1 MAKTFAFYPGCTHQN
16 VCVRPIYEELLI
28 EDKTSLT
35 GSKCHRRVNDVYLLL
50 NQDRLDRQTQEQL
63 IDRIEKQAQPGMLA
77 QLRNKYTDEELC
89 KRVKSRYIQSKAELQ
104 SYMQHLMY
112 QSDYEKTESEYKK
125 MLDDDKK
132 KYDDDDKNKEPTKT
146 E

>member
-1 MAKTFAFYPGCTHQN
+1 MGKTFKFFPGCTHQN
-16 VCVRPIYEELLI
+16 VCVPPIYEELLI
-28 EDKTSLT
+28 EEKTSVT
-35 GSKCHRRVNDVYLLL
+35 GSKCHRRVNDIYLLL

-112 QSDYEKTESEYKK
+112 QSDYEKTEAEFQRKLQEDEKK
-125 MLDDDKK
+125 RKDKEEESRQQ
-132 KYDDDDKNKEPTKT
+132 NT
-146 E
+146 

>member
-1 MAKTFAFYPGCTHQN
+1 MGKTFKFYPGCTHQN
-16 VCVRPIYEELLI
+16 VCVSPIYEELLV
-28 EDKTSLT
+28 EEKTSVT

-77 QLRNKYTDEELC
+77 KLRNKYTDEELC

-112 QSDYEKTESEYKK
+112 QSDYEKTEAEFQKK
-125 MLDDDKK
+125 LEEDEKK
-132 KYDDDDKNKEPTKT
+132 RKEEEERQKQQNT
-146 E
+146 